1 MYSSQGEES
10 GTCQSRLPGT
20 QSMSESR
27 SMLNMTSSPRYW
39 SEVRSSSW
47 LAARMTEHTRGT
59 SEASSLRT
67 GK

>member
-1 MYSSQGEES
+1 
-10 GTCQSRLPGT
+10 
-20 QSMSESR
+20 MSESR

-47 LAARMTEHTRGT
+47 LAARITEHTRGT

-67 GK
+67 GEQ